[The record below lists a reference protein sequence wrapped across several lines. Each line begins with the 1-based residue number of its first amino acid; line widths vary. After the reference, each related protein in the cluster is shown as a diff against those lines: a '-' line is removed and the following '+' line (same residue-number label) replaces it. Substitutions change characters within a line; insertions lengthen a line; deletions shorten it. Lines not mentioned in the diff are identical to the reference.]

1 MKLYKYIA
9 IVGFMLIGFSTLKAQ
24 ETTFYAEKNR
34 HLKKGLN
41 LVNQELYAPALKE
54 FQWLKEE
61 MQHST
66 DNHQYTYLMY
76 ADFYAALC
84 AARLNNPDAELLFT
98 RFIEAYHHTSLRN
111 QGYFELGNYY
121 FNQNNTNEAIK
132 WYEKVDTKQLPKED
146 VTQYKFNYGYVN
158 FKRKKFDAAKPLFK
172 AVKDGSSKY
181 AEPATYYYGFISFY
195 DEDYGEAEKSF
206 EKLTNSDTYKNV
218 VPYYLT
224 QIYFL
229 RGNYDKVIT
238 YATPLINDKDNKNS
252 QEIKHIVGQAYFEK
266 QDYENAAP
274 LIDAYISSAD
284 KVSKEEMYQL
294 AFAQYKTGQYK
305 KALENFKDLS
315 IVDDSLGQNALYCL
329 GDCYLKT
336 NQKDKAKDALQQA
349 SNMDYDPLIKEV
361 ATFESGKLAYELN
374 FTSQAINKLTSFINK
389 YPKSVY
395 KNEAGK
401 ILGEALLATK
411 NFSKAIE
418 IIEEYNITGPNVDK
432 VYQQVSYYR
441 AVELFNDKEYDLS
454 LATVNK
460 SLKKNID
467 DDITALATFLKGNLL
482 FEKEDYANAAKN
494 YFAFKNYRS
503 SNAENKFASKA
514 LADYNIAYCYF
525 KEEDYAPASTYF
537 EKSILNANSLN
548 LTNKQIIPDA
558 FLRNAD
564 CLFMTK
570 NYDKAIHNYDEIINN
585 NWQGAAYALVQKSVI
600 NGLQGN
606 QVEKINTLE
615 FLNRTYPNNIYQDYS
630 FFEIGNAYIAESN
643 LNKATITLNKLINE
657 FPSSTYVPKAYLKL
671 GLSYFNMQQEEK
683 ALKAYKDVVLK
694 FPKTDEAQEAL
705 LALKELY
712 VYLGRPDD
720 YLDFVQ
726 NQAGINLSTTEQDQL
741 MFESAENQYINGNC
755 TDAIPSLT
763 KYINKFPKGN
773 NILNAHYFR
782 ADCLFKGNDFQN
794 AYFDY
799 IRINEFGANKYQEEA
814 LLKATYIAY
823 EKNKD
828 YAGALSLYKQL
839 YKVATVQSNQEIALI
854 GMLRSNYKLK
864 NYNKVLDDADKVL
877 NNNSINTDVKTEA
890 TFYKA
895 KAHFE
900 LQQYNLA
907 KSGFEQIVNT
917 VSNSAIKAE
926 SAYSLAYILYKN
938 GQYEQS
944 NTACFKIKDEYASY
958 EYWVVKTFI
967 LIADNYQAL
976 DNIFQTKATLQSI
989 VDNYKG
995 DETLLNEAKT
1005 KLEKLKQLEIENSK
1019 LDLNPQEQDTIQFDN
1034 K

>member
-9 IVGFMLIGFSTLKAQ
+9 ITGFLFIGLLPLKAQ
-24 ETTFYAEKNR
+24 ETTFYAEKNI

-41 LVNQELYAPALKE
+41 LVDQELYAPALKE

-66 DNHQYTYLMY
+66 DNHQYTYLMF
-76 ADFYAALC
+76 ADFYTALC
-84 AARLNNPDAELLFT
+84 AARLGNTDAELLFT

-111 QGYFELGNYY
+111 KGYFELGNYY
-121 FNQNNTNEAIK
+121 FAQNNSEDAIK
-132 WYEKVDTKQLPKED
+132 WYEKVDTKLLSKED
-146 VTQYKFNYGYVN
+146 ATQYKFNYGYVN
-158 FKRKKFDAAKPLFK
+158 FKRKKFDEAKPLFK
-172 AVKDGSSKY
+172 AIKDGSSKY

-195 DEDYGEAEKSF
+195 DEDYKEAERSF
-206 EKLTNSDTYKNV
+206 EKLKNSETYKNV

-229 RGNYDKVIT
+229 RGNYDKVIS
-238 YATPLINDKDNKNS
+238 YASPLLTNKNNKNLS
-252 QEIKHIVGQAYFEK
+252 EIKHIVGQAYFEK
-266 QDYENAAP
+266 GDYENAAP
-274 LIDAYISSAD
+274 LIEDYIQSAE

-294 AFAQYKTGQYK
+294 AFAQYKTGQYS
-305 KALENFKDLS
+305 KALNNFKDLS

-329 GDCYLKT
+329 ADCYLKT
-336 NQKDKAKDALQQA
+336 NEKDKAKDALQQSA
-349 SNMDYDPLIKEV
+349 TMDYDPVIKEV
-361 ATFESGKLAYELN
+361 ASFESAKLAYELN
-374 FTSQAINKLTSFINK
+374 YTSQAINKLTSFISN
-389 YPKSVY
+389 YPNSVY
-395 KNEAGK
+395 KNEAGRV
-401 ILGEALLATK
+401 LGEALLATK
-411 NFSKAIE
+411 NFSKALE
-418 IIEEYNITGPNVDK
+418 IIEDYKITGPNVDK

-441 AVELFNDKEYDLS
+441 AVELYNDKNYDLA

-460 SLKKNID
+460 SLQKNID

-503 SNAENKFASKA
+503 ADNENKFASKA

-537 EKSILNANSLN
+537 EKSILNTNSLN
-548 LTNKQIIPDA
+548 TTNKQIIPDA

-570 NYDKAIHNYDEIINN
+570 NYNKAIQNYDEIINN

-606 QVEKINTLE
+606 QTEKVRTLE
-615 FLNRTYPNNIYQDYS
+615 YLNQTYPNNIYQDYAL
-630 FFEIGNAYIAESN
+630 FEMGNAYIAEGN
-643 LNKATITLNKLINE
+643 LNKATGKLNQLIAE

-705 LALKELY
+705 TALKELY

-720 YLDFVQ
+720 YVDFAQ
-726 NQAGINLSTTEQDQL
+726 NQAGINLSATEQDQL
-741 MFESAENQYINGNC
+741 LFESAENQYINGNC
-755 TDAIPSLT
+755 NGAIPALGN
-763 KYINKFPKGN
+763 YITKFPKGN
-773 NILNAHYFR
+773 NILAAHYYR
-782 ADCLFKGNDFQN
+782 ADCLFKGKDYQN

-799 IRINEFGANKYQEEA
+799 IKINEFGASKYQEEA

-823 EKNKD
+823 EINKD
-828 YAGALSLYKQL
+828 YASSLSLYQQL

-854 GMLRSNYKLK
+854 GLLRSNYKLK
-864 NYNKVLDDADKVL
+864 NYTKVLEDAQKVLD
-877 NNNSINTDVKTEA
+877 NNSINTDVKTEA

-900 LQQYNLA
+900 LQQFSLA
-907 KSGFEQIVNT
+907 KQGFEQIVNT
-917 VSNSAIKAE
+917 VAISAVKAE
-926 SAYSLAYILYKN
+926 AAYSLAYILHKN
-938 GQYEQS
+938 QQYEQS

-958 EYWVVKTFI
+958 EYWVVKTFV
-967 LIADNYQAL
+967 LIADNYTAL
-976 DNIFQTKATLQSI
+976 NNIFQAKATLQSI

-995 DETLLNEAKT
+995 DKALLDEAKT
-1005 KLEKLKQLEIENSK
+1005 KLQALKQLEIEKSK
-1019 LDLNPQEQDTIQFDN
+1019 LDLNPHQQDTIQFDN
-1034 K
+1034 E